1 MPMNLRQHRSTS
13 NVWER
18 SNAAAGRLEKQ
29 RWMAGL
35 AAGTLLFA
43 GLRSRSVPRM
53 FIAVGGASLLWWAMA
68 EFEDRQKYGSK
79 LRAAFSRKPTANDYI
94 AEASEASFPASDA
107 PSWTSSTVT
116 TRRSGVKH

>member
-1 MPMNLRQHRSTS
+1 MNLRQHRSTS

-18 SNAAAGRLEKQ
+18 TNATAWRLEKQ

-35 AAGTLLFA
+35 AAGTLLLA

-53 FIAVGGASLLWWAMA
+53 FMAVGGASLLWWAVA
-68 EFEDRQKYGSK
+68 AFEDRQMYGRR
-79 LRAAFSRKPTANDYI
+79 LRAAFSRKPAADDYI

-116 TRRSGVKH
+116 TRRARVKY